1 VFKKIIV
8 DWQQLHHCLKI
19 ERVFKEIPALHSA
32 AGHNTIRD
40 FEKAMSM
47 LPSGIARWPASSKK
61 KRHPHGSQWCCS
73 VLQPLIASD
82 IVRM

>member
-61 KRHPHGSQWCCS
+61 NGIPMDRNGAALSCS
-73 VLQPLIASD
+73 PSLQ
-82 IVRM
+82 VT